1 MSDKGE
7 VRRNF
12 VEQTQKK
19 LKKGREI
26 EGEQMVSGYHRLWI
40 AAVWVLPCSIQ
51 GEDALDSD
59 NQTHI
64 AQFPWE
70 SYASVCASTIYTSV
84 TIFFNTFHS
93 EFLVSINYKWK

>member
-40 AAVWVLPCSIQ
+40 AAV
-51 GEDALDSD
+51 
-59 NQTHI
+59 
-64 AQFPWE
+64 
-70 SYASVCASTIYTSV
+70 
-84 TIFFNTFHS
+84 
-93 EFLVSINYKWK
+93 